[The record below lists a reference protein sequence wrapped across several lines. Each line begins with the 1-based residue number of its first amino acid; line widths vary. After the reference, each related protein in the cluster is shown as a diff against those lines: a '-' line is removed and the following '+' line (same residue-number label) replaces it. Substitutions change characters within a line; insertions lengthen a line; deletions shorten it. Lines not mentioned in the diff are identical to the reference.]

1 MNVSFQR
8 LFFSL
13 ATVIAIFAALIL
25 AKSVLIPISF
35 ALLISFI
42 LLPLTK
48 KFEYWGVS
56 RILGAL
62 FAIVTMIL
70 IISGGIYLIST
81 QIIGLSEEFG
91 QFQDRIIR
99 AFADATVYLNRN
111 VNIIPNLEPN
121 ELPDRIKGWLSDSTG
136 LLVGKTFSTT
146 ATLLTGLVG
155 TIIFIFLFLIYRN
168 GLTQAFIRFSPEA
181 NRERV
186 FKMLKSVQQVGKK
199 YLFGMLILTLVI
211 GCANSLGLWIIGI
224 DNPLLFGFL
233 ASVLAIIPYVG
244 TTFGAIIPMLYAFVS
259 SDRLWPVVAVALLFW
274 SVQLITDN
282 FLSPK
287 IVGGSLNINAL
298 AAILSLIIGA
308 LVWGVAGMIL
318 FLPFT
323 AMLKIVCDEYEE
335 LQPIAMLIGS
345 QTIKD
350 EDNGN
355 KYARKKIE
363 KVKGWVSKFKTPPK
377 KKQPEKPSGK
387 TENTPSKAS

>member
-8 LFFSL
+8 LFFSI
-13 ATVIAIFAALIL
+13 ATVIALFAALIL

-35 ALLISFI
+35 ALIVSFI
-42 LLPLTK
+42 LLPLAK
-48 KFEYWGVS
+48 KFELWGMS
-56 RILGAL
+56 RIIGAL
-62 FAIVTMIL
+62 FSIVTMIL
-70 IISGGIYLIST
+70 IISGGIYLFST

-91 QFQDRIIR
+91 QFQDRIIS
-99 AFADATVYLNRN
+99 AFSDATVYLNRN
-111 VNIIPNLEPN
+111 VNILPNLEPN

-155 TIIFIFLFLIYRN
+155 TIIFTFLIMIYRE
-168 GLTQAFIRFSPEA
+168 GLTQAFISFSPEA

-186 FKMLKSVQQVGKK
+186 YKMLKSVQQVGKK
-199 YLFGMLILTLVI
+199 YLFGMIILIVI
-211 GCANSLGLWIIGI
+211 IGIANSIGLMIIGI
-224 DNPLLFGFL
+224 DNPILFGFL
-233 ASVLAIIPYVG
+233 GSVLSIIPYVG

-259 SDRLWPVVAVALLFW
+259 SDRLWPVFAVALLFW
-274 SVQLITDN
+274 CVQLITDN

-323 AMLKIVCDEYEE
+323 AMLKIICEEYEE
-335 LQPIAMLIGS
+335 LRPIAMLIGTQNIREEQEQKS
-345 QTIKD
+345 ASK
-350 EDNGN
+350 N
-355 KYARKKIE
+355 IE
-363 KVKGWVSKFKTPPK
+363 KMKGWVSKIKTAPK
-377 KKQPEKPSGK
+377 KKQPEKPSAK
-387 TENTPSKAS
+387 TEKTPSKTS